1 MFYPIIS
8 SPPCFDPH
16 TGLYDV
22 TVVIVSR
29 WEDDARTSRQLQD
42 CLDGACFLVQGWQY
56 KSITPLEVLV
66 TLSSPGESL
75 HIELQLRDGRR
86 HHISG
91 LPRSIEKVL
100 SDQYKPEVDM
110 PRWKITGRKR
120 RSAGPA
126 SSPQERRNTKRAR
139 GCHLPSPSSPPESL
153 SAGSRWKGDHVQ
165 IDRHTRNI
173 HKVKRL
179 DIPGTDAISDVGSQV
194 AEGAHNVA
202 EHAPTQVQSAIKTA
216 ENAVKTAESVAQDVL
231 DKVNATMGFSL
242 GTRHV
247 CMGSGDQSTWSCN
260 HTLPFDSSFLKE
272 EVVKALQSRL
282 GLFLTVAQY
291 ITAGCIKAFLW
302 TGVCLIFVADS
313 LLLLT
318 LVKGGHNVGRSV

>member
-1 MFYPIIS
+1 MCGS
-8 SPPCFDPH
+8 S
-16 TGLYDV
+16 TNKQSGIV
-22 TVVIVSR
+22 TVTI
-29 WEDDARTSRQLQD
+29 
-42 CLDGACFLVQGWQY
+42 
-56 KSITPLEVLV
+56 
-66 TLSSPGESL
+66 
-75 HIELQLRDGRR
+75 
-86 HHISG
+86 
-91 LPRSIEKVL
+91 
-100 SDQYKPEVDM
+100 
-110 PRWKITGRKR
+110 
-120 RSAGPA
+120 
-126 SSPQERRNTKRAR
+126 
-139 GCHLPSPSSPPESL
+139 SL
-153 SAGSRWKGDHVQ
+153 SELLQ
-165 IDRHTRNI
+165 

-318 LVKGGHNVGRSV
+318 LVKGRPQRWKERLTILGFLLILPLFVIPFLPYYAIPSNVSSITRKQGQAIPESQAAVVIVAVWAVAVVACYRCKRTSAHQQGGIDLPGLRRHETTGAQPL